1 MDMGR
6 GEERVRCMER
16 VTWKLILPYVK
27 WIANGNL
34 LYGLGNSNRGSVSI
48 YRDGLRKE
56 MGGRFK
62 RDGIY
67 VYLWLIHVE
76 VWQKTTKFCKAI
88 FFQWIMNTFF
98 KVDFPQQRA
107 LTLMG
112 EGLSQEWKRNNISL
126 LSTLP
131 GVFIAENCTVVIWNR
146 VVEVY
151 VKKNLRIQRK
161 TLSLTYMESTPK
173 HTHTTPRQPLQQAP
187 SSLTADYSFS
197 YDEGFFFP
205 PISAGKSI
213 PGIGIYLALSTQQHM
228 KAL

>member
-1 MDMGR
+1 
-6 GEERVRCMER
+6 
-16 VTWKLILPYVK
+16 
-27 WIANGNL
+27 
-34 LYGLGNSNRGSVSI
+34 
-48 YRDGLRKE
+48 

-197 YDEGFFFP
+197 YDEGFFSP
-205 PISAGKSI
+205 HISRQVYPRDWNIFGPFNPTTYEGLVRCWNTKN
-213 PGIGIYLALSTQQHM
+213 QQAHEQTVFFRHRM
-228 KAL
+228 LEWIS